1 MNVYSPIECA
11 TLSQIDSANVVEKV
25 WDAHYTGEVCYT
37 APVKVIHV
45 GQVELINPY
54 FGKQI
59 YRDVKIHPFNNVILP
74 EKFIC
79 PIVKKKLYPND
90 RSSIMY

>member
-1 MNVYSPIECA
+1 M
-11 TLSQIDSANVVEKV
+11 EKV

-37 APVKVIHV
+37 SPVKVIHV
-45 GQVELINPY
+45 GSVELINPY

-59 YRDVKIHPFNNVILP
+59 YRDVKIHPFNNAILP

-79 PIVKKKLYPND
+79 PIVKKNYILTIGRRLCIKRLL
-90 RSSIMY
+90 